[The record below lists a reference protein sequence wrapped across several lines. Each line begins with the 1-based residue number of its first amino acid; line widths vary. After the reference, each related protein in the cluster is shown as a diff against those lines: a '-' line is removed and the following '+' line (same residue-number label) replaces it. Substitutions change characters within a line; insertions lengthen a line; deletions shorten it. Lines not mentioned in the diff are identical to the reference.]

1 MKYPFFASFI
11 VFCLWLMYEIHK
23 HRNMDEKNFKAYI
36 DEEVKA
42 NNTRKKPLD
51 DLQYITIPIDSL
63 PTNILKNNTIISD
76 FIDTIYY
83 LSENP
88 IVNLTGISNTELKL
102 RYGAPNL
109 ELLTQYDTA
118 YTTLVR
124 TLYEWGKTLYEN
136 GYSADAKTVLEYA
149 VSIKTDVSDTYLTL
163 AKIYSEEDNKD
174 KIKELI
180 SDASEINSLMS
191 KTIINKLESFL

>member
-102 RYGAPNL
+102 KYGAPNL

-124 TLYEWGKTLYEN
+124 TLYEWGKALYEN

-163 AKIYSEEDNKD
+163 AKIYSEEENKD
-174 KIKELI
+174 KIKKLI

>member
-23 HRNMDEKNFKAYI
+23 HRNMDEKNFKAHI

-102 RYGAPNL
+102 KYGAPNL

-124 TLYEWGKTLYEN
+124 TLYEWGKDLYEN

-174 KIKELI
+174 KIKKLI

>member
-124 TLYEWGKTLYEN
+124 TLYEWGKALYEN